1 MEKKCAAF
9 AGPKRFYSLQ
19 KLLFHGSKE
28 MSQKAEYFKLVLYLF
43 KYISVRMSRE
53 GDHLY
58 AVSHMKGHWHYR
70 CYKETWESCSIHRSK
85 TSSNVLNRSS
95 LITHFI
101 MTSSWTQ
108 NIESKSILTV
118 VELFF

>member
-1 MEKKCAAF
+1 
-9 AGPKRFYSLQ
+9 
-19 KLLFHGSKE
+19 
-28 MSQKAEYFKLVLYLF
+28 MS
-43 KYISVRMSRE
+43 IE
-53 GDHLY
+53 GYHLY

-70 CYKETWESCSIHRSK
+70 WYKETWESCSIHRSI

-108 NIESKSILTV
+108 NIDYPQNIESKSILTV

>member
-43 KYISVRMSRE
+43 KYISVWMSRE

-58 AVSHMKGHWHYR
+58 AVSHMKGH
-70 CYKETWESCSIHRSK
+70 
-85 TSSNVLNRSS
+85 
-95 LITHFI
+95 
-101 MTSSWTQ
+101 
-108 NIESKSILTV
+108 
-118 VELFF
+118 